1 MKGGATPRAARK
13 RAEVQAALADG
24 ADFYRGDDELQ
35 RLEAQHVRGAM
46 TGALPAGRN
55 SLALRDTSGLGAG
68 GLRGQSQRQSL
79 LKEIRIDEVC
89 RTLRASLRQQEEQL
103 GKHQRELVTNAEAS
117 KLTVADVDVLTS
129 KLSELEPKYQYFQ
142 ELWLYVDS
150 MTACLDSKID
160 LIEECEV
167 QLLELEQSGAE
178 AAAARRWVMLDD
190 LADTLGAPDTSSAS
204 QGQHGSSDYTNG
216 RADLDEFGR
225 DRTHTTKSM
234 LSAGAAKRAEE
245 RRAMV
250 EGLKATDCEYDS
262 DEECSQPDKAIDEQE
277 RTRKEKAEILQAAS
291 VIFADAS
298 EEFSTVAAVA
308 ARMAEWKCKQPRSYH
323 DTYVSINLL
332 KIFAPF
338 ARLDM
343 LSWHPSD
350 GCIDGLAHQSW
361 FAALENYG
369 MSSDVNAESGR
380 GSGPGSE
387 PTAEIAADDPDLD
400 LIPGLVEKVVLP
412 RLLAWLRS
420 GWDPMSR
427 RSTDV
432 AFQCVNELAEVYV
445 TVEKPAMIA
454 LLATVLSRLQ
464 SSGDRIRIPVLGTTA
479 GASPTE
485 TGNVDAS
492 SEERRGAISNYLFN
506 RATGFVRNAVLWSGL
521 LAAGPLEAVVANVVG
536 NHLCPVLACTHTI
549 PMERSGEEWLP
560 KLQRL
565 VEALLPES
573 TSGAGDRV
581 AWLASTNM
589 LQHVLRAA
597 VTGSP
602 RAQALLT
609 TERSIHEQLAARL
622 P

>member
-1 MKGGATPRAARK
+1 
-13 RAEVQAALADG
+13 
-24 ADFYRGDDELQ
+24 
-35 RLEAQHVRGAM
+35 
-46 TGALPAGRN
+46 
-55 SLALRDTSGLGAG
+55 
-68 GLRGQSQRQSL
+68 
-79 LKEIRIDEVC
+79 
-89 RTLRASLRQQEEQL
+89 
-103 GKHQRELVTNAEAS
+103 
-117 KLTVADVDVLTS
+117 
-129 KLSELEPKYQYFQ
+129 
-142 ELWLYVDS
+142 
-150 MTACLDSKID
+150 
-160 LIEECEV
+160 
-167 QLLELEQSGAE
+167 
-178 AAAARRWVMLDD
+178 
-190 LADTLGAPDTSSAS
+190 
-204 QGQHGSSDYTNG
+204 
-216 RADLDEFGR
+216 
-225 DRTHTTKSM
+225 
-234 LSAGAAKRAEE
+234 
-245 RRAMV
+245 
-250 EGLKATDCEYDS
+250 
-262 DEECSQPDKAIDEQE
+262 
-277 RTRKEKAEILQAAS
+277 
-291 VIFADAS
+291 
-298 EEFSTVAAVA
+298 
-308 ARMAEWKCKQPRSYH
+308 
-323 DTYVSINLL
+323 
-332 KIFAPF
+332 
-338 ARLDM
+338 M